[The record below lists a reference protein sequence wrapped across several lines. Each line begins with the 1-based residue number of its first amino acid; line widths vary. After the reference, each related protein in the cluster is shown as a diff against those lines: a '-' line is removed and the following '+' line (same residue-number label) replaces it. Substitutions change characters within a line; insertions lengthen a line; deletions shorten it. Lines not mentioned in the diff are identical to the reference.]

1 MKKFEQLKTNY
12 EVRLALRE
20 LGADGECIANKVRLK
35 HCKAYIE
42 ETRHYYALIS
52 RNTMVAFIDKRTGI
66 CYDVLRL
73 VYDYNVT
80 SSRHIA
86 KFREVYCA
94 VNTLTYRFVRSAH
107 D

>member
-1 MKKFEQLKTNY
+1 MKKFEQLKINY

-35 HCKAYIE
+35 RCKAYIE
-42 ETRHYYALIS
+42 ETRHYYVLIS
-52 RNTMVAFIDKRTGI
+52 YNTMVAFIDKRTGI

-73 VYDYNVT
+73 VHNYSIT

-86 KFREVYCA
+86 KFCKVYCT